1 MGKFAWK
8 RAGVALL
15 PDKRSDAERMR
26 TRTRTHHLRRPV
38 CPDCAKEGA
47 NSKTQT
53 EAWCE
58 GLCKK
63 HARKHGL
70 TPPPKKACKGKKR
83 AAKKKLRKRKIERPK
98 RKSVPKPTLAVKKK
112 LRNKITKGVENQM
125 PGKRSASA
133 SSTKRGQ
140 DFLANFFPVS
150 AEGDVPPKETTSET
164 TSKGNSATASVSSV
178 EARAARLE
186 ELMGS
191 WESTDTEE
199 QEDKHQEVHQEVCQ
213 AFPTPEQACGEKGKE
228 KLPWYDACTTSE
240 EIQLDEFLDEG
251 LQMHDAP
258 FARQSYVFLGA
269 ACAGHSLHNLE
280 EGRAIYLPH
289 RRTGL
294 PFTTVSSDMCDLL
307 AENLR
312 KARGKLLTLR
322 CRRMTPGLAYEEAG
336 EEEDGEDDDDD
347 EEESAYLSAAY
358 CSDGSINGP
367 G

>member
-1 MGKFAWK
+1 MVQGGLAGSMPGQWLA
-8 RAGVALL
+8 AGVLR
-15 PDKRSDAERMR
+15 PDRRSDEERGRARVRRVRLR
-26 TRTRTHHLRRPV
+26 TGCAHPGCRTKKHG
-38 CPDCAKEGA
+38 AK
-47 NSKTQT
+47 
-53 EAWCE
+53 WCHPF
-58 GLCKK
+58 CHK
-63 HARKHGL
+63 HARAHGL
-70 TPPPKKACKGKKR
+70 REVDGKKP

-98 RKSVPKPTLAVKKK
+98 KKKSVPKPTLAVKKK
-112 LRNKITKGVENQM
+112 LRNKITKGVQHKM

-251 LQMHDAP
+251 LQMHGAP